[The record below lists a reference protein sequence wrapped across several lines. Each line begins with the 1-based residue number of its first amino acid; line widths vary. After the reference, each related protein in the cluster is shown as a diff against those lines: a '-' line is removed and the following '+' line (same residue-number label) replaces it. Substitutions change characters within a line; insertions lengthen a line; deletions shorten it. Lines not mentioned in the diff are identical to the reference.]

1 MVVENKLSRQQR
13 RRMGREETRKKS
25 AAEVSS
31 VASWQQQQ
39 LVVVMGDGTK
49 TQSIYPT
56 LNNVNLAMKYDQ
68 ETHSKQILGLG
79 VNQSWKELGQTMKVN
94 GTLPPK
100 ESVVL
105 VSDAE
110 EEITQYIDHSEA
122 QLDRVHAVKDSLF
135 RMWMD
140 NSTRKEREELSDE
153 MDRILS
159 TLVNSTKKHLK
170 DGNKKALSKRIKNTL
185 KELGNIASAMER
197 KGYLKTSQF
206 IRTHALQMVTFA
218 KIALTM
224 NVRIPH
230 TSNAIERLMGEIS
243 KRCKHK
249 WAHWSTTGLENMLWI
264 VLVRYT
270 NSGLFKTFWNRYIHP
285 SRYQISP
292 AATSTR
298 TS

>member
-1 MVVENKLSRQQR
+1 ME
-13 RRMGREETRKKS
+13 REEEIGKEEK
-25 AAEVSS
+25 VPS
-31 VASWQQQQ
+31 VASWQQQ

-56 LNNVNLAMKYDQ
+56 LNNVNLAMTYDQ

-79 VNQSWKELGQTMKVN
+79 VNQSWKELGQTMKTN

-100 ESVVL
+100 DSIVL

-110 EEITQYIDHSEA
+110 EEIAQNIDHSES

-140 NSTRKEREELSDE
+140 NSTREERKKLSEE

-159 TLVNSTKKHLK
+159 TLVNSTRKHLK

-185 KELGNIASAMER
+185 KELGEIASRMEK
-197 KGYLKTSQF
+197 KGYQKKTAQF
-206 IRTHALQMVTFA
+206 IRTHAVQMVTFA

-230 TSNAIERLMGEIS
+230 TSNSIERLMGEIS

-270 NSGLFKTFWNRYIHP
+270 NPRLFKAFWNRYIHP
-285 SRYQISP
+285 LGHQIRP